1 MAKQIGVKIRKKII
15 PKIIGETIIPRKTP
29 SCIQSLLKGSN
40 ISAFIKV
47 ANKITVADKIKI
59 EPKIWKVFV

>member
-1 MAKQIGVKIRKKII
+1 MAKPIGVKIRKNNSQNNRRDNHT
-15 PKIIGETIIPRKTP
+15 EKTP
-29 SCIQSLLKGSN
+29 SCIHSLLKGNN